1 MNNVKQATQKA
12 EQYLTNLI
20 PGATNI
26 VLEEIELTEDEKYW
40 FITLSYNDP
49 SESKSVQNIFGKTVK
64 IFKIRRDDGE
74 VMAMKIRSV

>member
-1 MNNVKQATQKA
+1 MNNVKLATQKA

-20 PGATNI
+20 PGAKNI
-26 VLEEIELTEDEKYW
+26 VLEEVELTEDEKYW

-49 SESKSVQNIFGKTVK
+49 SESLSVQNIFGKTIKV
-64 IFKIRRDDGE
+64 FKIRRDDGE

>member
-1 MNNVKQATQKA
+1 VNDVKQATQKA

-26 VLEEIELTEDEKYW
+26 VLEEVELTEDERYW
-40 FITLSYNDP
+40 FITLSYDDP
-49 SESKSVQNIFGKTVK
+49 EEGKSVRNIFGKTVK
-64 IFKIRRDDGE
+64 MFKIRRDDGE